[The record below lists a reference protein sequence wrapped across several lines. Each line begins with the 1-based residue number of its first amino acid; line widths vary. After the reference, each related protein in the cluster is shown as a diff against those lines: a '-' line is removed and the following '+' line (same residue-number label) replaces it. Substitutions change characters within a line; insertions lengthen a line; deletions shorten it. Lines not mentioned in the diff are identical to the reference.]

1 MLALG
6 YIQALQCNENT
17 CPTSI
22 TAHKKDLQHGLAP
35 KEKAE
40 RVANFANKI
49 VYGVGLIAHSCRVKD
64 LCALNPNHVYIIEH
78 SGRSTVFSDIYPTPS
93 VRPEY
98 IATSKDG

>member
-49 VYGVGLIAHSCRVKD
+49 VYGV
-64 LCALNPNHVYIIEH
+64 
-78 SGRSTVFSDIYPTPS
+78 
-93 VRPEY
+93 
-98 IATSKDG
+98 